1 MPGTGVSSAAVLT
14 RRLQFRARAGH
25 YDRKHI
31 DVFCAEQLER
41 IHRISNKQIARVH
54 DARRRAVEHAN
65 RQGCELEISIRGAAG
80 SDAHP
85 DDEVPRV

>member
-14 RRLQFRARAGH
+14 RRLQFAARAGS
-25 YDRKHI
+25 YAPKHI
-31 DVFCAEQLER
+31 ELFCSEQLER
-41 IHRISNKQIARVH
+41 INRISNKQIARVRY
-54 DARRRAVEHAN
+54 ARRAAVERAN
-65 RQGCELEISIRGAAG
+65 RQGCELVVSVRGAAG

>member
-14 RRLQFRARAGH
+14 RRLQFGARAGR
-25 YDRKHI
+25 YAPKHFEL
-31 DVFCAEQLER
+31 FCAEQLER
-41 IHRISNKQIARVH
+41 VNRICDARIARVH
-54 DARRRAVEHAN
+54 AARRAAVEHAN
-65 RQGCELEISIRGAAG
+65 KQGCELEVSVRGAAG